1 MRAYLLLEV
10 FLAKNAL
17 DSSEREA
24 QDAQRA
30 SVAVEKKIPRVEKGG
45 PKALARGVADQAALG
60 SSCFGKGW
68 FAVTSMLLSLFSSS
82 ISTRHGLV

>member
-30 SVAVEKKIPRVEKGG
+30 SVAVEKKTPRVEKGG
-45 PKALARGVADQAALG
+45 PKALARGSRIKPPLAVAASA
-60 SSCFGKGW
+60 K
-68 FAVTSMLLSLFSSS
+68 A
-82 ISTRHGLV
+82 GLR